1 MQLPYRVSYAEMAL
15 KFLTDT
21 LLLLSISKVW
31 LAQCISLIHKWLVD
45 ASESVCK
52 KLFRVFDIPSYQ
64 PGKTNHCLSQ
74 SPFFIW
80 QSPWSQRA
88 KAWVKTPAAI
98 VSFPSVLL
106 APPQEVGS
114 KHPHGDISLKSNS
127 LPWPGHWQHCTRLQV
142 LVHQKMLIN
151 STGTALSFHF

>member
-1 MQLPYRVSYAEMAL
+1 MAL

-21 LLLLSISKVW
+21 PSLLSISKVC
-31 LAQCISLIHKWLVD
+31 LAHCISLIHKQLLV

-64 PGKTNHCLSQ
+64 PGKTNRCLSQ
-74 SPFFIW
+74 SPFSIW
-80 QSPWSQRA
+80 QSPWRQRA
-88 KAWVKTPAAI
+88 KAWAKTPASI

-106 APPQEVGS
+106 VPPREVGS

-127 LPWPGHWQHCTRLQV
+127 LPWPGHQQHYTRLQV
-142 LVHQKMLIN
+142 LVHQTTLIN
-151 STGTALSFHF
+151 STGIVLSFHF